1 MRRSL
6 GEDDVEAETLE
17 VEDVG
22 HDASVGGGCR
32 GGYEVDEGLVVDM
45 DVEWDAVVEVRG
57 EVHDDVMHGH
67 GFDFGDTETALCLG
81 QKAAVIGDRVEVLTV
96 FVEVGA
102 RGSSVRRA
110 NTRELVER
118 STDAS
123 SVHETGVDMNNELFG
138 RVGE

>member
-22 HDASVGGGCR
+22 HDASVGGGC
-32 GGYEVDEGLVVDM
+32 GGCYEVDEGLVVDM

-57 EVHDDVMHGH
+57 EVHDNVMHGH

-81 QKAAVIGDRVEVLTV
+81 QEAAVVGDRVEVLSV
-96 FVEVGA
+96 LVEVRLV
-102 RGSSVRRA
+102 RGGPV
-110 NTRELVER
+110 
-118 STDAS
+118 
-123 SVHETGVDMNNELFG
+123 
-138 RVGE
+138 